1 MSNNKDILE
10 TIRQV
15 KWNLKIK
22 KAKGELVTTEEMLML
37 NNLYSFLNIHDLLD
51 NETKIE
57 QFERAYK

>member
-1 MSNNKDILE
+1 LSNNKDILE

-15 KWNLKIK
+15 KWKLKIK